1 MAKLPGVELCE
12 RARFVEKLAE
22 QVHDERVR
30 TMVALGELSRQDPK
44 AKRLLAE
51 LWQDQP
57 FVRRLVLKSCLGSR
71 DGAQVMA
78 GLVDPSRLV
87 RGLADGS
94 LFTLR
99 DLQKGLFG

>member
-30 TMVALGELSRQDPK
+30 TMVALGVMSRQDAK
-44 AKRLLAE
+44 AKRLLDE

-57 FVRRLVLKSCLGSR
+57 FVRRLVLKT
-71 DGAQVMA
+71 GARTGEKA
-78 GLVDPSRLV
+78 GGAVL
-87 RGLADGS
+87 
-94 LFTLR
+94 
-99 DLQKGLFG
+99 